1 MTSDED
7 FQDEQTFNK
16 HLDRIKVLIS
26 GSKTSLK
33 ELIKC
38 RRELE
43 SMRKDLE
50 RMQNKIDTNL
60 KVAAEIN
67 EALKKIKQEMKFLN
81 GEFFAV
87 RFEAEDTLKV
97 FQDIEK
103 SFHGFQDCLDNFL
116 AKEETKR
123 LEVKADLKVKLQ
135 QKLDEELNQVS
146 KKTKKTKRR
155 INRETDQIY
164 EKIEKIKV
172 KKQEKDEV
180 EKHEIK
186 KVETNEENEFLKKA
200 KKRKLERKV
209 DKLEKQPIFS
219 ATKII
224 DQNDEVANELKNMSS
239 VGGWQRS

>member
-43 SMRKDLE
+43 SMQKDLE

-81 GEFFAV
+81 EDFFGV

-116 AKEETKR
+116 VKEETKR

-135 QKLDEELNQVS
+135 QKLDEESNQVS
-146 KKTKKTKRR
+146 KKTKRTKRK
-155 INRETDQIY
+155 INRETDQIN

-180 EKHEIK
+180 VQHEIK
-186 KVETNEENEFLKKA
+186 KLETKKA

>member
-43 SMRKDLE
+43 SMQKDLE

-87 RFEAEDTLKV
+87 RFEVEDTLKV

-116 AKEETKR
+116 VKEETKR

-135 QKLDEELNQVS
+135 QKLDEESNQVS
-146 KKTKKTKRR
+146 KKTKRTKRK
-155 INRETDQIY
+155 INRETDQIN

-180 EKHEIK
+180 VQHEIK
-186 KVETNEENEFLKKA
+186 KLETKKA

-209 DKLEKQPIFS
+209 DKLESQPSFS

-224 DQNDEVANELKNMSS
+224 DHNDEVANELKNMSS